1 MLDANTY
8 SKLSAQLRLERSHF
22 QCMSHNEFAL
32 LSGFFMLGRS
42 EIVQNIPTACT
53 DGVNKK
59 YGEAFVLTLSE
70 PEMNGLVL
78 HENGHVML
86 RHMPMYKHLF
96 LEDAECANKACDY
109 VVNGWIVDTDP
120 QGVFA
125 KLPPNGCYKPEW
137 SNLTI
142 KEIYD
147 ILRKEKEGEP
157 EEEGEEPDEG
167 EEGGKP
173 CEDGEPGDK
182 PGDKPG
188 EGGNGG
194 QGGFDEHDWEGTEE
208 AEEELGGAEEVGK
221 LVEQAIREG
230 CTLVGKLKGNIN
242 RRITDALT
250 PKIDWKVVFQDWLV
264 SVTNGRG
271 TATWRQFNR
280 RFLAKPFG
288 MLMPHQYEESIK
300 EVILAVDT
308 SGSIS
313 DSVLAGVIAEM
324 VKIVESVDPEVIR
337 ILWWDAD
344 VQKEQVIKR
353 DQSSN
358 IKHLAEAAGGGGTRM
373 GCVSEYIVEHGLKPD
388 CVVVFTD
395 GYVEGSVS
403 WQVSSPTVFI
413 VDGNTRFSSPTANG
427 KVIFKN

>member
-1 MLDANTY
+1 MIDVNTY
-8 SKLSAQLRLERSHF
+8 SGFSAKLRLERSHF

-70 PEMNGLVL
+70 PEMNALVL

-157 EEEGEEPDEG
+157 EEGEPEGEG
-167 EEGGKP
+167 E
-173 CEDGEPGDK
+173 
-182 PGDKPG
+182 
-188 EGGNGG
+188 
-194 QGGFDEHDWEGTEE
+194 GGFDEHDWEGTEE

-242 RRITDALT
+242 RRVTDILT
-250 PKIDWKVVFQDWLV
+250 PKIDWKVVFQDWLM

-280 RFLAKPFG
+280 HFLAKPFG

-337 ILWWDAD
+337 ILWWDAE

-373 GCVSEYIVEHGLKPD
+373 GCVSEYIIKHGFKPD
-388 CVVVFTD
+388 CIVVFTD

-403 WQVSSPTVFI
+403 WQVSSPTIFI